1 MKAAET
7 RGPQDLVQKIFRI
20 GKNIELAFEHDSKYP
35 LVRSTIINE
44 CDYDNKSVII
54 AQATPSILPSFRE
67 KNTKMTT
74 IVAGKKNEKMR
85 VGVNCSIDRFLNDYQ
100 LSAGKT
106 EPAVVVEYFLPISH
120 SNIRGAYR
128 IQPNTKYNV
137 KGKIVINGRSLYSD
151 KAFRIKDISG
161 TGIGLPIIRTNI
173 KSNPL
178 MNLVKGKEV
187 AIELTLE
194 DLIKDQIITF
204 VTNIQ
209 IVRNSRYSNRIDGF
223 IGGRYVGVR
232 QGDEE
237 RLFQFIH
244 DAQSYEIR
252 TRLKN

>member
-1 MKAAET
+1 MKAAEI
-7 RGPQDLVQKIFRI
+7 RGPQDLVQRIFQI
-20 GKNIELAFEHDSKYP
+20 GKKIELAFDHDSKHP
-35 LVRSTIINE
+35 IVKSTIINE
-44 CDYDNKSVII
+44 CDYNNKSVII
-54 AQATPSILPSFRE
+54 AQATPRILPSFRE

-74 IVAGKKNEKMR
+74 MVAGKNNEKMR
-85 VGVNCSIDRFLNDYQ
+85 VGLNCSIDRFLNDYQ

-151 KAFRIKDISG
+151 QAFRIKDISG
-161 TGIGLPIIRTNI
+161 TGIGLPIIRTYN

-178 MNLVKGKEV
+178 LNLVKGKEV
-187 AIELTLE
+187 VIELTLE
-194 DLIKDQIITF
+194 DLIKDQIIT
-204 VTNIQ
+204 VETTIQ
-209 IVRNSRYSNRIDGF
+209 VVRNSRYSNRIDGF
-223 IGGRYVGVR
+223 IGGRYAGVDP
-232 QGDEE
+232 GDEE

>member
-1 MKAAET
+1 MKAAEI
-7 RGPQDLVQKIFRI
+7 RGPQDLVQRIFQI
-20 GKNIELAFEHDSKYP
+20 GKKIELAFDHDSKHP
-35 LVRSTIINE
+35 IVKSTIINE
-44 CDYDNKSVII
+44 CDYNNKSVII
-54 AQATPSILPSFRE
+54 AQATPRILPSFRE

-74 IVAGKKNEKMR
+74 MVAGKNNEKMR
-85 VGVNCSIDRFLNDYQ
+85 VGLNCSIDRFLNDYQ

-151 KAFRIKDISG
+151 QAFRIKDISG
-161 TGIGLPIIRTNI
+161 TGIGLPIIRTYK

-178 MNLVKGKEV
+178 LNLVIGKEV
-187 AIELTLE
+187 VIELTLE
-194 DLIKDQIITF
+194 DFIKDQIIT
-204 VTNIQ
+204 VETTIQ
-209 IVRNSRYSNRIDGF
+209 VVRNSRYSNRIDGF
-223 IGGRYVGVR
+223 IGGRYAGVDP
-232 QGDEE
+232 GDEE